1 MDYRPE
7 SDIIYPSSGAT
18 GASWR
23 LSDDQTECLNSSEK
37 DTSQLVK
44 TDKLTGS
51 RWHHWHWHC
60 AACGGGAGT
69 ASLLVRWIISIL
81 NTTQQFSEISY
92 FHENH
97 FRHHSLWNKDIFEMT
112 DNKDVIN
119 DHNDVDDHGQ
129 CWWIWWRSWSWW
141 WKQCDPNPTCIQCGT
156 VFQSK
161 IAVVEHQS
169 EVHNIKPCR

>member
-23 LSDDQTECLNSSEK
+23 LSDDQTECLNSSEI

-81 NTTQQFSEISY
+81 NTTQQFSEISFTFMKTISDITVY
-92 FHENH
+92 EIKTFLRWLTIKMSSTTIMTLMIMVNVDEYDDVHDLDDENNVTPIPLA
-97 FRHHSLWNKDIFEMT
+97 FN
-112 DNKDVIN
+112 
-119 DHNDVDDHGQ
+119 
-129 CWWIWWRSWSWW
+129 
-141 WKQCDPNPTCIQCGT
+141 
-156 VFQSK
+156 
-161 IAVVEHQS
+161 VEPCFKARLQLL
-169 EVHNIKPCR
+169 NIRVKSTT